1 MEMIKERDVVVLKLN
16 NGSAIIG
23 RAISALDTPVDHYG
37 LKDPRIVKVMQNPN
51 NPKQVDISM
60 IPFIGMPDEIAI
72 PVKEVFTRYQ
82 VKDKNLGDL
91 YVKVTTNLTIMSN
104 TGFTNKLN

>member
-1 MEMIKERDVVVLKLN
+1 MEVIKERDLVIVNLN

-23 RAISALDTPVDHYG
+23 RAISALDTPVNHIG
-37 LKDPRIVKVMQNPN
+37 LKDPRILKIAQSPN

-60 IPFIGMPDEIAI
+60 IPFIGTPDEVAL
-72 PVKEVFTRYQ
+72 PNKEVFTKYQ

-91 YVKVTTNLTIMSN
+91 YVKITTNLTILPN
-104 TGFTNKLN
+104 TGFANKLN